1 MCPAKDMPSYSARSF
16 VFLASSCC
24 QTSPSGFHLALSFGI
39 KRADYRE
46 RASSCVSR
54 MNQITKRVDLGSFS
68 RTAHKKQARKGNAL
82 QTSRAAGRGERGAG
96 CPLHPDSPLSRVQGS
111 HNTCT
116 VYLCHGT
123 VNVVTRKA
131 REWCLLLK

>member
-1 MCPAKDMPSYSARSF
+1 MCLAKDMPSYSTHSF

-39 KRADYRE
+39 KGADYRE
-46 RASSCVSR
+46 RASLCVSR

-82 QTSRAAGRGERGAG
+82 QTSRAAGRGSLELDVRFILTAHFLGFRA
-96 CPLHPDSPLSRVQGS
+96 H
-111 HNTCT
+111 T
-116 VYLCHGT
+116 VPVLFIS
-123 VNVVTRKA
+123 VT
-131 REWCLLLK
+131 ELDL